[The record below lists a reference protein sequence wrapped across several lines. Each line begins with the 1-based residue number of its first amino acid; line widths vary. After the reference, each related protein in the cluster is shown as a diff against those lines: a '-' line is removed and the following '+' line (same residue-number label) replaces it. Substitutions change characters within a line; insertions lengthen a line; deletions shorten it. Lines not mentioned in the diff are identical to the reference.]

1 MTGPVA
7 LMAAASFICWG
18 ALSLVMG
25 PEGRS
30 AVLLGS
36 VGPLVAA
43 VATWIVVE
51 RLHARKPDQVSNA
64 MIKLLAAKMLFFGT
78 YVASAVLLLQLP
90 ARAFVVSFTSQYIML
105 HFIEA
110 LLLRRL
116 FAGPGGRVG
125 VD

>member
-1 MTGPVA
+1 
-7 LMAAASFICWG
+7 MAAASFVSGG

-25 PEGRS
+25 PESRS

-43 VATWIVVE
+43 VATWVVIE

-64 MIKLLAAKMLFFGT
+64 MIKLLAAKMLFFGA

-90 ARAFVVSFTSQYIML
+90 VRAFVVSFTSQYIML

-116 FAGPGGRVG
+116 FAAPGGRVG
-125 VD
+125 AD